1 MERRTRLVVVG
12 AVAALAVVGAG
23 AAVWAFALRDTSE
36 PASVDE
42 AVRRFRDAAAGG
54 VTPVPP
60 GVYVYSTTGRESIS
74 ALGGT
79 THRYPRRSTITV
91 TPASCGMTLRWD
103 VLTTRS
109 DTVTVCTGNGG
120 QRLGGWLE
128 RHRFF
133 GQDDRSAWR
142 CDTTPWLPSAE
153 PGAVLPYRCRSSDT
167 DQRGTTQVLPGRTVV
182 VDGARVDGVVVRVE
196 AVETGT
202 SRGRLTQE
210 RVLEPATGLPLAIE
224 YTVSTTNDS
233 PIGDVD
239 FEERY
244 TLRLLSL
251 EPRR

>member
-1 MERRTRLVVVG
+1 VERRTRLVLVG
-12 AVAALAVVGAG
+12 AIAALAVVGAG
-23 AAVWAFALRDTSE
+23 AAVWAFALRDTAE

-42 AVRRFRDAAAGG
+42 AVRRFREAAAGG
-54 VTPVPP
+54 DTPVPA
-60 GVYVYSTTGRESIS
+60 GVYVYATIGSESIS

-91 TPASCGMTLRWD
+91 TPAPCGMTLRWD

-109 DTVTVCTGNGG
+109 DTVTVCRGSGG
-120 QRLGGWLE
+120 QRLAGWVE

-133 GQDDRSAWR
+133 GQDDRSDWR
-142 CDTTPWLPSAE
+142 CEATAWLPAAE
-153 PGAVLPYRCRSSDT
+153 PGAALPYRCRSSDT
-167 DQRGTTQVLPGRTVV
+167 DQQGTTRVAPGRTVV
-182 VDGARVDGVVVRVE
+182 VDGARIDAVVVRVE
-196 AVETGT
+196 AEETGS
-202 SRGRLTQE
+202 SRGKLTQE

-224 YTVSTTNDS
+224 YTVSTKNDS
-233 PIGDVD
+233 PIGDVG